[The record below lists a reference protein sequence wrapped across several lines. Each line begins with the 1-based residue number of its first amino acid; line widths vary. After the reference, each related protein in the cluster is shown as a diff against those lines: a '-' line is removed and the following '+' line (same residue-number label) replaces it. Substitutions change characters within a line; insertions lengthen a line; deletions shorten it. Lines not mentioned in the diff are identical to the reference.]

1 MALEQRAGLKVVG
14 EAEDGIDAVRKAQE
28 LQPDLILLDIG
39 LPKLNGIAAALQIS
53 TLAPNAKLLF
63 ITMES
68 SAVVVREALHAGGHG
83 YIHKLRTQFDLIP
96 AVQAVLAGKLFVSSD
111 LEYDDDTTAVGRH
124 ELHFYSDDAGF
135 VEIAA
140 RHVSN
145 ALKADGAAIVFGT
158 LSHQDILLERLH
170 KDAFDMDEAIQDGTY
185 ISLDVAETFLP
196 TMVDGM
202 PDGIRAAAVMN
213 SVLQRSL
220 KARTS
225 EHARIA
231 ILSEWSAFLC
241 EEGNVHAAIHVESRG
256 NDMVQ
261 TIPIDLICAYPLTTL
276 HRYNDERV
284 FNSIC
289 AAHTAVLSF

>member
-14 EAEDGIDAVRKAQE
+14 EAVDGIDAVRKAQE

-63 ITMES
+63 ISMES
-68 SAVVVREALHAGGHG
+68 ADVAVREALHAGGHG

-96 AVQAVLAGKLFVSSD
+96 AVQAVLAGKRFVSSD
-111 LEYDDDTTAVGRH
+111 LEHDDDTTVVGRH
-124 ELHFYSDDAGF
+124 EVHFYSDDAAF

-140 RHVSN
+140 RHVGN

-158 LSHQDILLERLH
+158 SSHQDILLQRLR
-170 KDAFDMDEAIQDGTY
+170 KDAFDIDDAIQDGTY
-185 ISLDVAETFLP
+185 ISLDVAETFLQ
-196 TMVDGM
+196 TMVNGM
-202 PDGIRAAAVMN
+202 PDDIRSAAVMN
-213 SVLQRSL
+213 SVLQRS

-241 EEGNVHAAIHVESRG
+241 AEGNFNAAIHMESGG
-256 NDMVQ
+256 NGMVQ
-261 TIPIDLICAYPLTTL
+261 TMPIDLLCAYPLTTL

-289 AAHTAVLSF
+289 AAHSAVFSL